1 LVFTLPRRRS
11 LSLLLRSLVILSL
24 ALDFILFALDIAFV
38 EFLYLDRFLPL
49 FSIFP
54 LRFYKS
60 FDSIILRWSSEAQT
74 IRCVGLYHLLNII
87 IFIFVWLGSKGPK
100 LLFFRYWESFI
111 IVEAIEVIEN
121 TLNLDW
127 GTKSSWGGYSLGH
140 WAWRSLHCWYWG
152 FYNWNIC
159 LLNA

>member
-11 LSLLLRSLVILSL
+11 RSLLLRILVILSL
-24 ALDFILFALDIAFV
+24 ALDFILFALDIALV
-38 EFLYLDRFLPL
+38 EFLYLDRFLAL
-49 FSIFP
+49 LSIFP

-87 IFIFVWLGSKGPK
+87 IFIFVGLGSKGPK

-127 GTKSSWGGYSLGH
+127 LTKSSWGGYSLGH

-152 FYNWNIC
+152 LYNWNIC